1 MSATRT
7 VQIYDLLHGRLA
19 KLEVHTDYVRSI
31 QTKAMGLR
39 SLNQNNISL
48 KYLNENPE
56 SNNWLNKVIIQNYIL
71 AKS

>member
-1 MSATRT
+1 
-7 VQIYDLLHGRLA
+7 
-19 KLEVHTDYVRSI
+19 
-31 QTKAMGLR
+31 MGLR